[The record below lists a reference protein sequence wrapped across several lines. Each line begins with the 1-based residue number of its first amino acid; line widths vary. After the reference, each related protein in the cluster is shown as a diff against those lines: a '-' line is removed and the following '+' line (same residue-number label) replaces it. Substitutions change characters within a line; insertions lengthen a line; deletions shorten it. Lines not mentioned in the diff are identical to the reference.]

1 MYTGER
7 SALVVHHLLAIDMHI
22 SATRQKYGDFAFC
35 EAAKYQTGDGPHK
48 LPLLLIY
55 DIACQWSIHFKK
67 RVTDNQVL
75 EFEDFDQLKFAVGKF
90 HLGSHVDKCYWKYT
104 LNYMQG
110 AGHLDGEIMETI
122 WSQFN
127 KGAVTARSMSNAH
140 RWEFLNDHM
149 RDINFKKMVG
159 MGKCYVASVTF
170 ISSYIW
176 EQDNMLCSK
185 LKRAAKG
192 HETTKQAFEELSE
205 KVSLD
210 RQEEWLKLEAEALAI
225 GGSALDVYGMSLD
238 KG

>member
-1 MYTGER
+1 
-7 SALVVHHLLAIDMHI
+7 
-22 SATRQKYGDFAFC
+22 
-35 EAAKYQTGDGPHK
+35 
-48 LPLLLIY
+48 
-55 DIACQWSIHFKK
+55 
-67 RVTDNQVL
+67 
-75 EFEDFDQLKFAVGKF
+75 
-90 HLGSHVDKCYWKYT
+90 
-104 LNYMQG
+104 MQG

-127 KGAVTARSMSNAH
+127 KCAVTARSMSNAH

-170 ISSYIW
+170 ISSNICQ
-176 EQDNMLCSK
+176 QDNMLCSK

-192 HETTKQAFEELSE
+192 LKTTKQAFEELSE

-210 RQEEWLKLEAEALAI
+210 RQEEWLKLEAEALAK